1 MDHEK
6 NLESIRV
13 HLPESL
19 KLDLMEIAIQQDRK
33 LSELVRFAL
42 EDWTYGQARHAC
54 KQGPNSHDRGR

>member
-19 KLDLMEIAIQQDRK
+19 KLDLMDLAIQQDRK

-42 EDWTYGQARHAC
+42 EDWLYGQVRHVC
-54 KQGPNSHDRGR
+54 KQGPNSHERGR